1 MVTGSCAGATAAAD
15 AITVTLVRDVGGGPV
30 VLATKTVTTTAGQL
44 NYDVAFAQVP
54 DTLPDN
60 LAHTYSI
67 QLAGA
72 QNNTVAANQAICT
85 AVEQ

>member
-1 MVTGSCAGATAAAD
+1 
-15 AITVTLVRDVGGGPV
+15 
-30 VLATKTVTTTAGQL
+30 
-44 NYDVAFAQVP
+44 VP